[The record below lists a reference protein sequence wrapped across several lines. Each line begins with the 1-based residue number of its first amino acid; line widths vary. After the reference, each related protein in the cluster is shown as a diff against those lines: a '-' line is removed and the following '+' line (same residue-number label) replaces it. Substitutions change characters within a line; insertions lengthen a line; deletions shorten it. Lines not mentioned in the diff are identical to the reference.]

1 MKVKIHA
8 TLAELRRKSR
18 QRLARPIQRVVQTTG
33 TSCGVACV
41 AMLARLSFRDAKSL
55 VSLVLKKDWNQ
66 GNHRTHAS
74 DLRAMLKPVGWRLGR
89 QVKCR
94 TWRKV
99 PPEALV
105 AVQRKL
111 PKNEWHW
118 VVSGVDDAGP
128 YFFDPRKNVKAI
140 RRRELAKARPS
151 WYHRVT
157 FL

>member
-1 MKVKIHA
+1 MAA
-8 TLAELRRKSR
+8 TLAELRRKSC
-18 QRLARPIQRVVQTTG
+18 QRRARPIQRVVQKTG

-55 VSLVLKKDWNQ
+55 VSRELKKKWDQ

-74 DLRAMLKPVGWRLGR
+74 DLRAMLKPIGWRLGR

-99 PPEALV
+99 PPGALV

-111 PKNEWHW
+111 PKNDWHW
-118 VVSGVDDAGP
+118 VVSGEDAKGP
-128 YFFDPRKNVKAI
+128 FFFDPRKNVKTI
-140 RRRELAKARPS
+140 RRREFNKAPPS
-151 WYHRVT
+151 WYHNVT
-157 FL
+157 PL